1 MDQNFS
7 DDVMSLPEVYLVHSP
22 ASCAQL
28 EDARRESPRNN
39 PCGSW
44 GLQTTL
50 FYHRSTADAILDE

>member
-1 MDQNFS
+1 MCTKELNGFIIT
-7 DDVMSLPEVYLVHSP
+7 LLT
-22 ASCAQL
+22 SCAQL